1 MTDDLSWDDLRIVRA
16 IGRQGSLTATAQALG
31 ASHSTLFR
39 RLQRIE
45 SSLGVKL
52 FHRTRAGYRPT
63 SAGEDLIRVADGIDK
78 EVGAVRHRLGQRE
91 AWPGGVLRVTTT
103 DTLMHKVLPPLLAT
117 FHSRVKDVQLQ
128 VTTSN
133 ALVKIGGE
141 HEADVAIRAG
151 GRPPDP
157 LVGRKLC
164 GLESTIYRSRKLRG
178 ISADKLASLQWIT
191 VDDSLGHLASARWLE
206 QQGLRQGAALRTNSL
221 VNVLHLARAGL
232 GVAVLPCYLG
242 DLEPGLCRVCPP
254 VKEWSSELWVFTHVD
269 SKKVPRVRQLFDELY
284 AGTREWVALFEG
296 RAPAAG
302 T

>member
-1 MTDDLSWDDLRIVRA
+1 MHETLSWDDLRVVRA
-16 IGRQGSLTATAQALG
+16 IGRQGSLSGTAQALG

-63 SAGEDLIRVADGIDK
+63 LAGEDLIRVADGIDK
-78 EVGAVRHRLGQRE
+78 EVGAMRHRLGQRE
-91 AWPGGVLRVTTT
+91 AWPGGLLRVTTT
-103 DTLMHKVLPPLLAT
+103 DTLMYQLLPPLLAA
-117 FHSRVKDVQLQ
+117 FQSRVKDVQLQ
-128 VTTSN
+128 VTTSD
-133 ALVKIGGE
+133 ALMAIGGE
-141 HEADVAIRAG
+141 HDADIAIRAG
-151 GRPPDP
+151 GRPPEP
-157 LVGRKLC
+157 LVGRRLC

-178 ISADKLASLQWIT
+178 ITMDKLTSLPWVT
-191 VDDSLGHLASARWLE
+191 VDDSLGHLASARWLD
-206 QQGLRQGAALRTNSL
+206 QQGLRQGAALRTNST

-269 SKKVPRVRQLFDELY
+269 LKKVPRVRRLFDELY

-296 RAPAAG
+296 RAPG
-302 T
+302 TPG